1 MNYQDSDLNIQTR
14 KIDVLDTFEILELEH
29 VL

>member
-1 MNYQDSDLNIQTR
+1 MNYQDSDLNIQAR
-14 KIDVLDTFEILELEH
+14 RIDVLDTFEILELEH

>member
-14 KIDVLDTFEILELEH
+14 RIDVLDTFEILELEH